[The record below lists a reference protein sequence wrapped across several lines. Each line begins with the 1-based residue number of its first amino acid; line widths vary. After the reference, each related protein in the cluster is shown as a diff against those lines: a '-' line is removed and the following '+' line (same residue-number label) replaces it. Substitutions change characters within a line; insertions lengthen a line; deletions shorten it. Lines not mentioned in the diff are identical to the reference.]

1 MSEKLHAVSCVSFWC
16 DGPTRS
22 VSRVLVDVATR
33 SDGVRFARWKG
44 RKGSGFRSA
53 PWQVVVVGD
62 GGFVAV
68 EGVRFNLATVE
79 RLEAASAAAGSLFLF
94 VFRGVGVC

>member
-1 MSEKLHAVSCVSFWC
+1 MSKLGVVSCVSFWC

-22 VSRVLVDVATR
+22 VRRVLVDVAKR

-44 RKGSGFRSA
+44 AKGSGFRSA
-53 PWQVVVVGD
+53 PWQVVGAGD

-68 EGVRFNLATVE
+68 DGVRFNLATVE
-79 RLEAASAAAGSLFLF
+79 RLEAGISPEAAAPSVRLPK
-94 VFRGVGVC
+94 GV